1 MNVSRNVIHDLV
13 PLYLAD
19 EASADT
25 RALIEE
31 FLAADPE
38 LAGEVAVEFYKS
50 NPNRRQRHVITA
62 RPRNTNP
69 GPHPQ

>member
-38 LAGEVAVEFYKS
+38 LAGEVARLQS
-50 NPNRRQRHVITA
+50 SS
-62 RPRNTNP
+62 TNP
-69 GPHPQ
+69 TLTGEMCIRDRH

>member
-38 LAGEVAVEFYKS
+38 LAGQARGQAEL
-50 NPNRRQRHVITA
+50 VIHSFIQPLHWTIEI
-62 RPRNTNP
+62 RWS
-69 GPHPQ
+69 G